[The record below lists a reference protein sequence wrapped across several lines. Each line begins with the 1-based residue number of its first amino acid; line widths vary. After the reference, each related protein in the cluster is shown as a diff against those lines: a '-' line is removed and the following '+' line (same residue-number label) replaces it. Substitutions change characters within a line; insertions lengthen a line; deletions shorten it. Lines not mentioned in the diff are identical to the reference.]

1 MKIDKIGNI
10 YGFTGGSFAGMVY
23 GVNGC
28 APALNTMGGGDEN
41 HSFSNS
47 NQHKTVRHGICRE
60 KQKSK
65 NMIISEQRGR
75 LVGFQY
81 DEGGFLFQVDAY
93 PDSLNGVPQ
102 SFYFPFNQNR
112 PKAFDLDEF
121 RGKRVKIT
129 VEIEED

>member
-1 MKIDKIGNI
+1 M
-10 YGFTGGSFAGMVY
+10 
-23 GVNGC
+23 
-28 APALNTMGGGDEN
+28 
-41 HSFSNS
+41 
-47 NQHKTVRHGICRE
+47 
-60 KQKSK
+60 
-65 NMIISEQRGR
+65 
-75 LVGFQY
+75 VGFQY
-81 DEGGFLFQVDAY
+81 NREDGFLFKVDAY